1 MENFISNPFFL
12 TSLFLLLIFVILGA
26 VHFAEK
32 IAVKVGE
39 PFGSLI
45 LAICITIIEVALIV
59 SMMLSGI
66 DGSEFIARD
75 TVFAA
80 VMIIG
85 NGVIGSCIFLGGL
98 RHRELTFKSA
108 GTHTALAVLVVLV
121 TFSLVLPIFTVST
134 PGPTF
139 STSQL
144 IFAGVSSLILYCAFI
159 AFQTITHREY
169 FLLSPKKINSKIS
182 SIKPNNNLMMNGVL
196 LFLSLLIVVSLAKLL
211 SPTIEDWVLKVD
223 APKAMVGIIIAT
235 IVLLPESLAAIRAA
249 RENRLQSSINLAL
262 GSAIASIGLTIPA
275 VAGISIYFNL
285 PLSLGIPPL
294 SMLLLFLT
302 VFVGLVTLSLGKT
315 NALQG
320 IIHLIIFFTYLF
332 TTLVG

>member
-12 TSLFLLLIFVILGA
+12 TSLFALLIFAILGG

-32 IAVKVGE
+32 IACRVGE

-85 NGVIGSCIFLGGL
+85 NGVIGLCIFLGGL
-98 RHRELTFKSA
+98 RYRELAFKSA
-108 GTHTALAVLVVLV
+108 GTLTALAVLVVLI

-134 PGPTF
+134 SGPTF

-144 IFAGVSSLILYCAFI
+144 IFAGVSSLVLYCAFI

-169 FLLSPKKINSKIS
+169 FSIPPKKIKSKIS
-182 SIKPNNNLMMNGVL
+182 ILNPNNSLIANGVQLFFL
-196 LFLSLLIVVSLAKLL
+196 LLLVVFLAKLL
-211 SPTIEDWVLKVD
+211 SPTIEDWVLRVD
-223 APKAMVGIIIAT
+223 APKTMVGIIIAA
-235 IVLLPESLAAIRAA
+235 IVLLPEGVAAVRAA

-275 VAGISIYFNL
+275 VAAISIYFNL
-285 PLSLGIPPL
+285 PMSLGIPPL
-294 SMLLLFLT
+294 SMLLLFLS
-302 VFVGLVTLSLGKT
+302 VFIGLITLSLGKT
-315 NALQG
+315 NVLQG
-320 IIHLIIFFTYLF
+320 AIHLIIFFTYLF
-332 TTLVG
+332 TTMVG